1 MPDYVTRQAVREM
14 QEIMQAQADVCGV
27 VGPLPAMDSA
37 TAVYTE
43 ALKRMGTDATT
54 LRAIRTAPTAGA
66 RTLFQ
71 LTRDKKRRTGASM
84 VAMDSASQSR
94 REAMFPN
101 GGRLR

>member
-1 MPDYVTRQAVREM
+1 MADYVTRQAVREM
-14 QEIMQAQADVCGV
+14 QEIMQAQAEVCGI

-43 ALKRMGTDATT
+43 ALKRMGTDSIT

-71 LTRDKKRRTGASM
+71 LTRDRKRRTGAPM
-84 VAMDSASQSR
+84 VAMDAAADER
-94 REAMFPN
+94 RKAMFPHCD
-101 GGRLR
+101 RFK